1 MLKENIKYIKQ
12 EADKNFNYRK
22 DNKRQIIIA
31 STLSDRKKVL
41 YTNNPFRKLEIIN
54 PLLEKDIKRYD
65 RRIEKRRISEHNSK
79 I

>member
-1 MLKENIKYIKQ
+1 MLKEDIKRIKQ
-12 EADKNFNYRK
+12 EANKNFNYRK
-22 DNKRQIIIA
+22 GSKRQIIIT

-54 PLLEKDIKRYD
+54 PLLEKDIQRND
-65 RRIEKRRISEHNSK
+65 RRFKGRRVSEHNPK

>member
-1 MLKENIKYIKQ
+1 MLKEDIKRIKQ
-12 EADKNFNYRK
+12 EANKNFNYRK
-22 DNKRQIIIA
+22 GSKRQIIIA

-54 PLLEKDIKRYD
+54 PLLEKDIQRND
-65 RRIEKRRISEHNSK
+65 RRFKGRRVSEHNPK